1 MRSVR
6 LLLAVEFL
14 LAISSLTNVAYAQSA
29 LFVQRKPDAVPLK
42 HWPAPLHWQ
51 PTRAETEVATGKA
64 DVFSALR
71 SDATVAAA
79 DPVGSLENAITPAV
93 PNVDTQLRAVVD
105 QPTYQ
110 TSLTTAHNLASSFTN
125 GRIVITL
132 SDGTVVIDTGKP
144 DDPMDA
150 TPGVQ
155 ANSFG
160 HFSAKTVNE
169 NHNSRL
175 AIFLAQE
182 YPCGIGIETKFST
195 STGQTESYVGFASVT
210 TWTPMAR
217 SEDLHTNC
225 Q

>member
-29 LFVQRKPDAVPLK
+29 LFAQRKPDAVPLK

-110 TSLTTAHNLASSFTN
+110 TLLTTAHNLAASFTN

-132 SDGTVVIDTGKP
+132 SDGTVVIDTGRP
-144 DDPMDA
+144 DDPANTMA
-150 TPGVQ
+150 VG
-155 ANSFG
+155 NSFA

-195 STGQTESYVGFASVT
+195 STGQTESYVGLRLGNHLDADGTLRGST
-210 TWTPMAR
+210 
-217 SEDLHTNC
+217 H
-225 Q
+225 